1 VIPYIARRLTQ
12 AVPVVLVVVVIAF
25 FLIHAAPGDPVL
37 LLSGQHSPSPQYAAE
52 IRRTYGLDQPLA
64 VQLVHYLG
72 RVAQGDLGQSIS
84 FSQPVL
90 AVVASRLPPT
100 LLLITTATLFSVIA
114 GIALGTVAGYRP
126 YSLIDG
132 VLSAGSVVAWSL
144 PIFWL
149 AQLLMLLFAVW
160 LEWFPT
166 GGFMSLREQYEG
178 FRWGLDVARHLFLP
192 ALTIFLL
199 RLAITGRLARTSTVE
214 VLRENY
220 IRTARAKGLSEGRVL
235 AVHTLKNAVR
245 PVVTATGTGFGTLIA
260 GTVLTETVFSYP
272 GLGRLTYDA
281 ILARDH
287 PLLLGL
293 FIAMSL
299 FIVAV
304 NLVTDVVYGV
314 IDPRTRTA

>member
-1 VIPYIARRLTQ
+1 MIPYIVRRLTQ
-12 AVPVVLVVVVIAF
+12 AVPVALVVVVIAF

-37 LLSGQHSPSPQYAAE
+37 MLSGQHSPSPQYAEE
-52 IRRTYGLDQPLA
+52 IRRIYGLDQPLA
-64 VQLVHYLG
+64 LQLLRYLG
-72 RVAQGDLGQSIS
+72 RVVQGDFGQSIS

-90 AVVASRLPPT
+90 AVVASRLPTT
-100 LLLITTATLFSVIA
+100 LLLITTATIFSVIA
-114 GIALGTVAGYRP
+114 GITLGTIAGYRP
-126 YSLIDG
+126 YSAIDG
-132 VLSAGSVVAWSL
+132 ALSVGSVVAWSL

-149 AQLLMLLFAVW
+149 AQLLMLVFAVW
-160 LEWFPT
+160 LGWFPT
-166 GGFMSLREQYEG
+166 GGFMSLREQHEG
-178 FRWGLDVARHLFLP
+178 FRWVLDVARHLFLP

-199 RLAITGRLARTSTVE
+199 RLAITGRLARASIVE

-235 AVHTLKNAVR
+235 GVHALKNAVR

-293 FIAMSL
+293 FIVMSL
-299 FIVAV
+299 FIVAM
-304 NLVTDVVYGV
+304 NLVTDVVYGM